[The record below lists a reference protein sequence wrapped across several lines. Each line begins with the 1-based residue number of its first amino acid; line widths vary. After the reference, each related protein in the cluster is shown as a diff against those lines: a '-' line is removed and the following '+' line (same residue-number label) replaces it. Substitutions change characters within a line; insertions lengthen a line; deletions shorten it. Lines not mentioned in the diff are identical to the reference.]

1 MTHIFERVALG
12 CPYAQAREYL
22 QQDAVRFI
30 PAIPPFTLQLEHAED
45 PLRFDQR
52 LHVHWTPKEGAIL
65 PQFSGEIVLRADGDL
80 AGTPV
85 LELSGSY
92 APPFGVPGKA
102 FDLFIGQKVA
112 SATAKNVLRKIAHNI
127 ENRAAKPEKRAS

>member
-1 MTHIFERVALG
+1 MTHIFERVALE
-12 CPYAQAREYL
+12 CPYAQARDYL
-22 QQDAVRFI
+22 QQDAAAFI
-30 PAIPPFTLQLEHAED
+30 PAIPPFTLELEHAED

-65 PQFSGEIVLRADGDL
+65 PEFTGVIVLRADRDL
-80 AGTPV
+80 DGTPV

-102 FDLFIGQKVA
+102 FDLFIGQKIA
-112 SATAKNVLRKIAHNI
+112 SATAKSVLRKIALDI
-127 ENRAAKPEKRAS
+127 ESRAAKPEKRAC